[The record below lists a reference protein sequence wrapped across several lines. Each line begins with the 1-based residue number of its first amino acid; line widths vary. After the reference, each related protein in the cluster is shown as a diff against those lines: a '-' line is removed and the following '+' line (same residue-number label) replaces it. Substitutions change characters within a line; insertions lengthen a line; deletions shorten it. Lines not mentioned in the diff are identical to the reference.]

1 MGWSLGGVAREISF
15 NKLKEKIKCLSTRG
29 LLVGKNFYK
38 ELSNLNLYNII
49 MRKSIEEMY

>member
-1 MGWSLGGVAREISF
+1 MGWSLGVVRAISF
-15 NKLKEKIKCLSTRG
+15 SKLKEKIKCLSTKG
-29 LLVGKNFYK
+29 LLVGENFYK